1 MMKIDEKKKDYFH
14 CLISNDSE
22 DKSCSKDM
30 FGIIACSTCEKNGDC
45 RVCGR
50 HETSF
55 CEKCKN
61 RRFENDKASTTL

>member
-1 MMKIDEKKKDYFH
+1 MSKANYFY
-14 CLISNDSE
+14 CLARHE
-22 DKSCSKDM
+22 SCDREM
-30 FGIIACSTCEKNGDC
+30 FGSTACDMCEKNGDC

-50 HETSF
+50 QETSF

>member
-1 MMKIDEKKKDYFH
+1 MSKEQNYFY
-14 CLISNDSE
+14 CLAKQE
-22 DKSCSKDM
+22 SCDRDM
-30 FGIIACSTCEKNGDC
+30 FGITACKECEKSGDY